1 MLLEGGKSAIFSSEH
16 VFNKILRV
24 EGKKRVA
31 GEYGE
36 SSSSVESRTV
46 VRPTK
51 VSLFPGPLSP

>member
-1 MLLEGGKSAIFSSEH
+1 MKH
-16 VFNKILRV
+16 VFNKEWEQSYER
-24 EGKKRVA
+24 EKKRVA

>member
-16 VFNKILRV
+16 VFNKILR
-24 EGKKRVA
+24 GKKRVA